1 MMQSWRNGVRSV
13 IEKSPTEVG
22 EFEFPAQRSK
32 RIRMMSGIGIP
43 TSQRRMGI

>member
-1 MMQSWRNGVRSV
+1 M

-22 EFEFPAQRSK
+22 DFEFEAQRSK

-43 TSQRRMGI
+43 TSQRRIGI